1 MSVSSSSAA
10 YQTQR
15 EVYRHKLMFE
25 LMFRDDEQ
33 VDLKRYI
40 RAFVSSTSSL
50 LSKVICFLQ
59 DMRLS
64 RNTAFSKIP
73 CGPVI
78 VIDKAKIASWSTSNS
93 KYKTELCKYY
103 VETGVC
109 KFDGDCTFAHG
120 AEDLR
125 NANHKSV
132 LCRLFHMT
140 NNCPYGKMKI
150 HSTLESNGFFFQV
163 RIVHLFMTSIDVHRL
178 LLNQVIPMHRSTFRL
193 VVIRHLLTNRNTNSV
208 HDVQVQAMHP
218 WMNNYLFEC
227 RVN

>member
-1 MSVSSSSAA
+1 MSVSSSSA

-40 RAFVSSTSSL
+40 RAF
-50 LSKVICFLQ
+50 

-140 NNCPYGKMKI
+140 NNCPYGQNCAFI
-150 HSTLESNGFFFQV
+150 HDEYRRSSIIVKPGYTYAPQYVPPNGDQA
-163 RIVHLFMTSIDVHRL
+163 SIDEQEHE
-178 LLNQVIPMHRSTFRL
+178 QRSR
-193 VVIRHLLTNRNTNSV
+193 RSSSGYASV
-208 HDVQVQAMHP
+208 DEQ
-218 WMNNYLFEC
+218 LSI
-227 RVN
+227 

>member
-1 MSVSSSSAA
+1 
-10 YQTQR
+10 
-15 EVYRHKLMFE
+15 
-25 LMFRDDEQ
+25 
-33 VDLKRYI
+33 
-40 RAFVSSTSSL
+40 
-50 LSKVICFLQ
+50 
-59 DMRLS
+59 MRLS

-120 AEDLR
+120 SEDLR

-140 NNCPYGKMKI
+140 NNCPYGK
-150 HSTLESNGFFFQV
+150 
-163 RIVHLFMTSIDVHRL
+163 TSIVSKEISSDRE
-178 LLNQVIPMHRSTFRL
+178 IFR
-193 VVIRHLLTNRNTNSV
+193 
-208 HDVQVQAMHP
+208 
-218 WMNNYLFEC
+218 
-227 RVN
+227 

>member
-1 MSVSSSSAA
+1 
-10 YQTQR
+10 
-15 EVYRHKLMFE
+15 
-25 LMFRDDEQ
+25 
-33 VDLKRYI
+33 
-40 RAFVSSTSSL
+40 
-50 LSKVICFLQ
+50 
-59 DMRLS
+59 MRLS

-78 VIDKAKIASWSTSNS
+78 EIDKAKIASWSTSNS

-140 NNCPYGKMKI
+140 NNCPYGEILVFERFKLYIYILFFSLGQNCAFI
-150 HSTLESNGFFFQV
+150 HDEYRRSSIIVKPGYTYAPQYIPANGDQATIDEQEHRQRSRRSSSGYASV
-163 RIVHLFMTSIDVHRL
+163 DDQLSI
-178 LLNQVIPMHRSTFRL
+178 
-193 VVIRHLLTNRNTNSV
+193 
-208 HDVQVQAMHP
+208 
-218 WMNNYLFEC
+218 
-227 RVN
+227 

>member
-1 MSVSSSSAA
+1 MSSSATA
-10 YQTQR
+10 ATIPQAQR
-15 EVYRHKLMFE
+15 EIYRHKLMFE
-25 LMFRDDEQ
+25 LMFRDEEQ

-40 RAFVSSTSSL
+40 RAF
-50 LSKVICFLQ
+50 

-78 VIDKAKIASWSTSNS
+78 EIDKAKIASWSTSNS

-140 NNCPYGKMKI
+140 NNCPYGQNCAFI
-150 HSTLESNGFFFQV
+150 HDEYRRSSI
-163 RIVHLFMTSIDVHRL
+163 IVKPGYTYAPQYIPPSGDQALIDEQEDHQRSRRSSSGYASVDEQLSI
-178 LLNQVIPMHRSTFRL
+178 
-193 VVIRHLLTNRNTNSV
+193 
-208 HDVQVQAMHP
+208 
-218 WMNNYLFEC
+218 
-227 RVN
+227 